1 MSQIILTEHLTAD
14 EANLVESVATDKNY
28 YLNGIMMQAEI
39 QNGNK
44 RKYKLDELA
53 KVVEDCTQKIKSGD
67 LILGELNHPSDLQ
80 INLDRVSHAI
90 TEMRLDGNN
99 VVGKMKLLNT
109 PTGNIAR
116 AILEGGVRLGVSS
129 RGSGSVDSTGTV
141 NGFNFLTVDIV
152 HTPSAPNARP
162 SLVYESLENQ
172 KIVTLAEAVVHDDVA
187 QKYLRAEI
195 KKFLRSIIK

>member
-1 MSQIILTEHLTAD
+1 
-14 EANLVESVATDKNY
+14 
-28 YLNGIMMQAEI
+28 
-39 QNGNK
+39 
-44 RKYKLDELA
+44 
-53 KVVEDCTQKIKSGD
+53 
-67 LILGELNHPSDLQ
+67 
-80 INLDRVSHAI
+80 
-90 TEMRLDGNN
+90 MRLDGNN

-172 KIVTLAEAVVHDDVA
+172 KIVTLAEAVVHDDAA